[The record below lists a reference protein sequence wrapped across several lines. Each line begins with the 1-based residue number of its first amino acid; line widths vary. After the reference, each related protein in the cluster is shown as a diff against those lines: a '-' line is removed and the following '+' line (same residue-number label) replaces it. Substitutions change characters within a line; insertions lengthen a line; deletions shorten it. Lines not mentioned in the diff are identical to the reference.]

1 MKEEDQ
7 RIVWHPSF
15 HWNKGYYTG
24 LQQNVAK
31 RIMKF
36 TEIITELNTHGQER
50 VAERLQALN
59 GFQQEKLASQVS
71 KIDWSVVESIATKES
86 ETGEKSVEPLAAVEQ
101 KILKL
106 IRTSTAK
113 LVLMQLRL
121 GKQPQYYLPV
131 DREPDLDQISRREP

>member
-1 MKEEDQ
+1 M
-7 RIVWHPSF
+7 
-15 HWNKGYYTG
+15 
-24 LQQNVAK
+24 
-31 RIMKF
+31 
-36 TEIITELNTHGQER
+36 
-50 VAERLQALN
+50 N

-121 GKQPQYYLPV
+121 GK
-131 DREPDLDQISRREP
+131 